1 MPDNMEI
8 LKLRLL
14 ISFLKMSPESC
25 TVTKLA
31 KTLGEEKYS
40 VSRGM
45 IALGKEGAAGAQ
57 QPQTS
62 GTDSPG
68 ERRLPE
74 NMRNAWMLR

>member
-40 VSRGM
+40 VSRGNDRS
-45 IALGKEGAAGAQ
+45 GKRGGCWSAAA
-57 QPQTS
+57 P
-62 GTDSPG
+62 DI
-68 ERRLPE
+68 
-74 NMRNAWMLR
+74 RN